1 MRKAF
6 LTIAILSASLVA
18 AATQVLQS
26 SENAPQEKDLV
37 YGKVIAV
44 DKDSFTVMR
53 NGETATVK
61 IHEYTKIREQT
72 QREPVK
78 LEPRTSIDIKIEEMV
93 LAVGTFK
100 GNVLQ
105 ATRIVINPM
114 PNPPPSATPARGY
127 ISGIV
132 IHPEDIGVSYMIG
145 EVKAIQGSR
154 LTVLRQD
161 GKIQE
166 IEVDDHTTFIKQIR
180 RITLQDV
187 KVGDLVS
194 GPGKLR
200 NNTFV
205 FDELHVDQ
213 PGTHSPV
220 HRPQAGSA
228 LPAAK

>member
-1 MRKAF
+1 MRKTF
-6 LTIAILSASLVA
+6 LTIAILSVSLA
-18 AATQVLQS
+18 AAGTQVLQS
-26 SENAPQEKDLV
+26 SENAPQEKGGV

-72 QREPVK
+72 QRQPVK
-78 LEPRTSIDIKIEEMV
+78 LEPRNPEDIKVEGMV
-93 LAVGTFK
+93 LAVGAFHGK
-100 GNVLQ
+100 VLD
-105 ATRIVINPM
+105 ATRIVINPI
-114 PNPPPSATPARGY
+114 PDPHPSATPARGY

-132 IHPEDIGVSYMIG
+132 IDPEDIGVSYMIG

-194 GPGKLR
+194 GPGKLK
-200 NNTFV
+200 NNTFI
-205 FDELHVDQ
+205 FDQLSVDQ
-213 PGTHSPV
+213 PGTHEPI
-220 HRPQAGSA
+220 HQPQA
-228 LPAAK
+228 